1 MKTMIPWLMAGFI
14 TAVIVAGFFGPYVI
28 SIILT
33 LLSVLC
39 FAVMSRPRRPH
50 HGSGQ
55 KPVV

>member
-1 MKTMIPWLMAGFI
+1 MKNIIPWLMAAFI
-14 TAVIVAGFFGPYVI
+14 SMVIVAGFFGPYVI

-50 HGSGQ
+50 GGDTQ